1 MEVTTK
7 TIDDITVIEAE
18 GNIDSRTA
26 GEFEKKA
33 VGATQDENKIIID
46 LTKVEFLSSAGLR
59 ALLILYRQVKAR
71 NGKIV
76 LVGVSEEIQEVMENT
91 GFINF
96 FILADQ
102 LDDGVKALG

>member
-1 MEVTTK
+1 MNVTIK
-7 TIDDITVIEAE
+7 KIEDITVVEAE

-33 VGATQDENKIIID
+33 VAGTQGEDKIIID

-71 NGKIV
+71 SGKIV

-96 FILADQ
+96 FILAD
-102 LDDGVKALG
+102 LLEDGVKALG

>member
-1 MEVTTK
+1 MDVSIR
-7 TIDDITVIEAE
+7 TIEDITVIEVE

-26 GEFEKKA
+26 GEFEKKT
-33 VGATQDENKIIID
+33 VEATQKEDKLIID
-46 LTKVEFLSSAGLR
+46 LSKVEFLSSAGLR
-59 ALLILYRQVKAR
+59 ALLMLYRQVKAR

-76 LVGVSEEIQEVMENT
+76 LVGVSEEIQDVMENT

-102 LDDGVKALG
+102 MDDGVKELS

>member
-1 MEVTTK
+1 MNVNIK
-7 TIDDITVIEAE
+7 TIKDITVIEAE

-26 GEFEKKA
+26 GEFEKA
-33 VGATQDENKIIID
+33 SFAATQEEDKLIID
-46 LTKVEFLSSAGLR
+46 LSKVEFLSSAGLR
-59 ALLILYRQVKAR
+59 SLLMLYRQVKAR

-96 FILADQ
+96 FTLTE
-102 LDDGVKALG
+102 LLEDGVKELS

>member
-1 MEVTTK
+1 MNVTIK
-7 TIDDITVIEAE
+7 NINDVTVVEAE

-26 GEFEKKA
+26 GEFEKQVVA
-33 VGATQDENKIIID
+33 ATQGEDKMIIN

-59 ALLILYRQVKAR
+59 VLLILYRQVKAR

-96 FILADQ
+96 FILAD
-102 LDDGVKALG
+102 LIEDGVKALG

>member
-1 MEVTTK
+1 MNVTSK
-7 TIDDITVIEAE
+7 TIKDITVLEAE

-33 VGATQDENKIIID
+33 VEATQGEDKIIID

-96 FILADQ
+96 FILAD
-102 LDDGVKALG
+102 LLEDGVKALG

>member
-1 MEVTTK
+1 MNVTIK
-7 TIDDITVIEAE
+7 KVNDITVIEAE

-33 VGATQDENKIIID
+33 VEATTDEDKIIID
-46 LTKVEFLSSAGLR
+46 LSKVEFLSSAGLR

-76 LVGVSEEIQEVMENT
+76 LVGVSEEIQDVMENT

-102 LDDGVKALG
+102 IDDGVKAIG

>member
-1 MEVTTK
+1 MDVTIK
-7 TIDDITVIEAE
+7 EINDITVIEAE

-33 VGATQDENKIIID
+33 VEATKDKDKIIID
-46 LTKVEFLSSAGLR
+46 LSKVDFLSSAGLR

-76 LVGVSEEIQEVMENT
+76 LVGVSEEIQDVMENT

-96 FILADQ
+96 FILADHM
-102 LDDGVKALG
+102 DDGVKAIV